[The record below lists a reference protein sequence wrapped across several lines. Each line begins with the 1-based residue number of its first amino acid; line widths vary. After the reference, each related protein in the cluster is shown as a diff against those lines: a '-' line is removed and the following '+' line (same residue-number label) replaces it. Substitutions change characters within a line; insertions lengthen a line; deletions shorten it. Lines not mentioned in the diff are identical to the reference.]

1 MPMPST
7 QNEGLK
13 REIGLGGLFLSVINN
28 TIGSAIFLLPA
39 IVASIPGT
47 GSILAYIICGSLFL
61 LLMLCYAEISSQV
74 TVSGGAY
81 AYIETAF
88 GPYAGFL
95 SNTLFWFGTGVFV
108 CAALVNGAADILSA
122 VLPFFKIPLYRALFF
137 ALLLGLFAFINIK
150 GVRQGMFLVK
160 LLTIIK
166 LATVFLLIIWGAIGS
181 NAANLKWEHAP
192 TFESLGPISLVIFFA
207 FAGGET
213 ALNVGGEIKNPN
225 RTGPLALLWGMLAT
239 IVIFCAIQLV
249 AQGVM
254 GDELLQHKE
263 APLAAMTSKLMGPW
277 GYKIVIAGS
286 LTAILGVLSAL
297 PLVFSR
303 VMFAGAKDGFLPAYL
318 AKVHPRFATPANAII
333 TFSTVAFVVAVSGG
347 FKQLAI
353 IVSATLLLIYA
364 AVVLATIKFRI
375 NGSANKPGTF
385 KLPGGLAIP
394 IAALAATGA
403 FFIQLE
409 MKEIIGVTVFI
420 CVLSLIYF
428 FRKFQRKSSVN
439 SSLSQV
445 LVDANT
451 KTI

>member
-1 MPMPST
+1 MTAT

-13 REIGLGGLFLSVINN
+13 REIGIAGLFLSVINN

-39 IVASIPGT
+39 IVATIPGT
-47 GSILAYIICGSLFL
+47 ASILAYIICGSLFL

-122 VLPFFKIPLYRALFF
+122 ALPFFKFPLYRALFF

-150 GVRQGMFLVK
+150 GVKQGMFLVK

-166 LATVFLLIIWGAIGS
+166 LATVFLLIVWGAIGS
-181 NAANLKWEHAP
+181 NPANLKWEHAP
-192 TFESLGPISLVIFFA
+192 TLESLGPISLVIFFA

-249 AQGVM
+249 ALGVM

-263 APLAAMTSKLMGPW
+263 APLAAMAGKLMGPW

-333 TFSTVAFVVAVSGG
+333 TFSAVAFVVAVSGG

-353 IVSATLLLIYA
+353 IVSATSLLIYA

-375 NGSANKPGTF
+375 TGRANKQGTF
-385 KLPGGLAIP
+385 KIPGGLTVH
-394 IAALAATGA
+394 IAALLAVAL
-403 FFIQLE
+403 FIVQLE
-409 MKEIIGVTVFI
+409 LKEIIGLSIFL
-420 CVLSLIYF
+420 CVLSIIYF
-428 FRKFQRKSSVN
+428 LRSAQRKRSASINIRKHKPV
-439 SSLSQV
+439 V
-445 LVDANT
+445 HRE
-451 KTI
+451 TI